1 MKKVHDVLQVISK
14 DADGKS
20 ELLISMLLKKLKYLS
35 NSYKENIKMLS
46 EETLDLIATEIFD
59 MKNLDELKRYF
70 VK

>member
-1 MKKVHDVLQVISK
+1 MQVISK